1 MSFGTGIAA
10 RINIPANADF
20 DLILQS
26 SGGAQIDSSTN
37 GQGQTDSV
45 TSNGTNVGGTTVYLW
60 VDQYQGS
67 GQYTLQIEIFST
79 GNGSVGVGDDA
90 GSGQDAGGAMQN
102 SLSLSTLNL
111 TWTNNSTSFQGNL
124 SSSNDDDW
132 YSLNVTQGYGLYVRC
147 TSTPVTTLTCG
158 FMTPME
164 PR

>member
-1 MSFGTGIAA
+1 M
-10 RINIPANADF
+10 
-20 DLILQS
+20 
-26 SGGAQIDSSTN
+26 
-37 GQGQTDSV
+37 
-45 TSNGTNVGGTTVYLW
+45 
-60 VDQYQGS
+60 DQYQGS

-132 YSLNVTQGYGLYVRC
+132 YSLNVTQGYGLYVEMYVDSGNDFDMWLYDSNGTEIDRAYTTC
-147 TSTPVTTLTCG
+147 LLYTSPS
-158 FMTPME
+158 
-164 PR
+164 PRDLRLSRMPSSA